1 MASSATGSLR
11 KDISLLGVFTLA
23 LGTTISS
30 GFFLLPGIAF
40 AQVGPA
46 ILVSYVL
53 AALVIIPPL
62 LCKAELATAMPKAGG
77 VYFYLDRAFGPMAG
91 AIAGL
96 GSWISLTLKTSF
108 ALVGSGYYI
117 KIFMPDAPMLPIAIG
132 LAILFGFLNVFGAGK
147 TTKIQAVMVLSVIC
161 MLSWFVI
168 QGSMNITTTHFEP
181 FFGKGGFEV
190 VSMTGVV
197 LVSYM
202 GLTKVCSVAEE
213 VRNPD
218 RNLPLGII
226 LALICAVIL
235 YVAGIAVMIGTIP
248 AEELKTTYIP
258 VAMAAEVFAGRTGM
272 IVVSIAAIGSFLSV
286 ANAGILSASRYP
298 LAMSRDHMV
307 PGLFRRLGR
316 FGTPVPAIVIT
327 VIIIILQILI
337 LDPLIIAKYAGTTK
351 LILFSMVCVA
361 LIIMRESRLD
371 SYDPGFKIPFYPWL
385 PAIGIIGCILAMAFL
400 GWKPIV
406 FAVILITVGIGWY
419 RVYAAGRVQRTGAIF
434 HLFSRLGR
442 PQYDPLDIELRGI
455 IKEKGLRP
463 ADPFDEI
470 IARAHAIDAGK
481 DDDFTAIAKA
491 AAEILALETDHPVDD
506 FLPMFLEGTR
516 VGATPVTG
524 GVALPHLRMEGLDRS
539 HLVLVRCK
547 DELEVEVGH
556 SMGDTTHTVLV
567 NALFF
572 MASPE
577 SDPTQHL
584 RLLACLAG
592 AVEQEGF
599 MTRWREASS
608 PAQMKAALLRNE
620 RSITVD
626 LDQKGPVRHWIG
638 QPIAELELPEEVL
651 IALVYHEGERHVP
664 TGKTLLQEDDHVIII
679 GEPKGIAALRGDLNL
694 DPE

>member
-1 MASSATGSLR
+1 MASSAAGSLR

-30 GFFLLPGIAF
+30 GFFLLPGLAF

-46 ILVSYVL
+46 ILVSYLL

-117 KIFMPDAPMLPIAIG
+117 KIFMPEAPMLPIAIG
-132 LAILFGFLNVFGAGK
+132 LAILFGTLNVFGAGK

-168 QGSMNITTTHFEP
+168 QGSVNISTSHFEP
-181 FFGKGGFEV
+181 FFSKGGFEV

-218 RNLPLGII
+218 RNIPLGII
-226 LALICAVIL
+226 LALTCAVIL

-248 AEELKTTYIP
+248 ADQLETTYIP
-258 VAMAAEVFAGRTGM
+258 VAMAADFFAGRTGM

-316 FGTPVPAIVIT
+316 FGTPVPAIAVT
-327 VIIIILQILI
+327 VMIIITQILI

-385 PAIGIIGCILAMAFL
+385 PTIGITGCILAMAFL

-406 FAVILITVGIGWY
+406 FAVILISFGIGWY
-419 RVYAAGRVQRTGAIF
+419 RIYAAGRVQRRGAIF
-434 HLFSRLGR
+434 HLFSRIGR
-442 PQYDPLDIELRGI
+442 PEYDPLDIELRGI

-470 IARAHAIDAGK
+470 IARAHTIDAGSN
-481 DDDFTAIAKA
+481 DDFNSIAA
-491 AAEILALETDHPVDD
+491 SAAEILATETGHQKED
-506 FLPMFLEGTR
+506 FLPLFLEGTR

-524 GVALPHLRMEGLDRS
+524 GVALPHLRMEDLDRS

-547 DELEVEVGH
+547 QELEVEVGH
-556 SMGDTTHTVLV
+556 AMGDSTHTVLV
-567 NALFF
+567 KALFF

-592 AVEQEGF
+592 AVEQDGF
-599 MTRWREASS
+599 MNRWCEASS
-608 PAQMKAALLRNE
+608 PAQLKAALLRND
-620 RSITVD
+620 RSITLD
-626 LDQKGPVRHWIG
+626 LDHHGPAKHWIG
-638 QPIAELELPEEVL
+638 HRLSELELPDEVL
-651 IALVYHEGERHVP
+651 VALVYRDGERHVP
-664 TGKTLLQEDDHVIII
+664 TGKTLLSEDDHVIII
-679 GEPKGIAALRGDLNL
+679 GEPKGIATLRNDLGL
-694 DPE
+694 DTE